1 VSVPVLVS
9 EGASAAQL
17 GCLLSIL
24 LDYDKITLFNS
35 GMNNNTIYRDLVAWQ
50 KGVDLCELVYR
61 ASAAFPSHEIY
72 GLTSQI
78 RRAAVSVPSNIAEG
92 AGRITRGEYLQS
104 VGYARGSLLEIET
117 QLIVAQRLGY
127 LDAKEIDKLMELTN
141 EIGRV
146 ASGLVRALS
155 RTT

>member
-1 VSVPVLVS
+1 MSN
-9 EGASAAQL
+9 
-17 GCLLSIL
+17 
-24 LDYDKITLFNS
+24 NS
-35 GMNNNTIYRDLVAWQ
+35 YRDLVAWQ
-50 KGVDLCELVYR
+50 KGIDLCELVYR
-61 ASAAFPSHEIY
+61 ASAAFPNHEIY

-92 AGRITRGEYLQS
+92 TGGITRGEYIQS

-127 LDAKEIDKLMELTN
+127 LDSKETDKLLEVAS

-146 ASGLVRALS
+146 ANGLIRALS

>member
-1 VSVPVLVS
+1 MKS
-9 EGASAAQL
+9 
-17 GCLLSIL
+17 
-24 LDYDKITLFNS
+24 
-35 GMNNNTIYRDLVAWQ
+35 TIYRDLVAWQ
-50 KGVDLCELVYR
+50 KGIDLCELVYR

>member
-1 VSVPVLVS
+1 MSVPVLVS

-35 GMNNNTIYRDLVAWQ
+35 GMNNTIYRDLVAWQ

>member
-1 VSVPVLVS
+1 VPVSVS
-9 EGASAAQL
+9 GGASAAQL
-17 GCLLSIL
+17 EELLSIL
-24 LDYDKITLFNS
+24 LDYNTIITLFNND
-35 GMNNNTIYRDLVAWQ
+35 MNNTIYRDLVAWQ
-50 KGVDLCELVYR
+50 KGIDLCELVYR

-127 LDAKEIDKLMELTN
+127 LDSKEIDKLMELTN

-146 ASGLVRALS
+146 ASGLIRALS